1 MHNYD
6 CITRRT
12 VFRNMDK
19 RAAARNQKGENSKV
33 IQKACSLTV
42 DIEHASESFY
52 VVQLSGR
59 Y

>member
-1 MHNYD
+1 
-6 CITRRT
+6 
-12 VFRNMDK
+12 MDK